1 MKPRFTANAIRR
13 PVIAG
18 PVEATAI
25 GNMAAQLL
33 ALGEAKDRWE
43 VRKIVAN
50 SFPVETY
57 EPEDGEI
64 WESAYERFLNII
76 NK

>member
-1 MKPRFTANAIRR
+1 MQFTANAIQR
-13 PVIAG
+13 PVLAG

-43 VRKIVAN
+43 VREIVGR
-50 SFPVETY
+50 SFPIASY
-57 EPEDGEI
+57 EPQDSSV
-64 WESAYERFLNII
+64 WEEAYQRYLKII
-76 NK
+76 K